1 LLRAWGPVLAAFALC
16 PLMAL
21 LAPADPAGPLARAAA
36 LGDAEAA
43 LGLRFEPSA
52 VAWLSARGMYRAAAE
67 LFYFW
72 VHLPATV
79 GVLVWVW
86 LERRFAFRP
95 VRNAFVL
102 TQLATSAINALLPT
116 APPLMSP
123 AEATRAAEGG
133 RLVYS
138 LQSPFAAMP
147 SGHVAFAVFGAGTLL
162 ALVCSRAIRLAAVAY
177 VALVVA
183 VVIATGNHIWLDA
196 AAGAAIATIA
206 RRATS

>member
-1 LLRAWGPVLAAFALC
+1 MRAWGPVLAAFALC

-21 LAPADPAGPLARAAA
+21 LAPTDPAGPLARAAA

-52 VAWLSARGMYRAAAE
+52 VAWLSGRGMYRAAAE

-95 VRNAFVL
+95 ARNAFVL

-116 APPLMSP
+116 APPLMNP

-133 RLVYS
+133 RLVYA

-162 ALVCSRAIRLAAVAY
+162 ALVRSRAIRLAAVAY

-183 VVIATGNHIWLDA
+183 VVIATGNHFWLDA